1 MKKDIKRLAGRIG
14 TVIYRIR
21 RAREPQEVG
30 VKKKSLWR
38 LWWIAATVGIVALV
52 TMLALLTLTPA
63 PSPGPTPPILTPAPA
78 PPPPTPVPTPA
89 PSPKPTLPPTPT
101 PAPEVKEALVVVSY
115 CSYVDNFGYF
125 HLVGEVENVGSQNTE
140 LNKVA
145 VTFFD
150 SSGTPVVTASNY
162 SYLDILKAGRKSP
175 FEIILSA
182 PPPVASY
189 KLETTWQITSREP
202 YTDLNIEDITFE
214 REEQD
219 WGYLSGQVRNTG
231 SEMVDV
237 TIVVG
242 TFYNG
247 DGKVVG
253 ATLTFSDILP
263 LGPRESS
270 PFATIVD
277 PQVVRA
283 MQTYLLQAQ
292 GVRRP

>member
-1 MKKDIKRLAGRIG
+1 MLNCAGWTLLLTDLPQLTKMALEEGGVVAMRKR
-14 TVIYRIR
+14 
-21 RAREPQEVG
+21 
-30 VKKKSLWR
+30 W
-38 LWWIAATVGIVALV
+38 LV
-52 TMLALLTLTPA
+52 FVTILTIILALSSCSKPPA
-63 PSPGPTPPILTPAPA
+63 PLPPSPTP
-78 PPPPTPVPTPA
+78 
-89 PSPKPTLPPTPT
+89 
-101 PAPEVKEALVVVSY
+101 PEVKEGLAILSHSSY
-115 CSYVDNFGYF
+115 IDDFGYF

-162 SYLDILKAGRKSP
+162 SYLDILIPGQKSP
-175 FEIILSA
+175 FEITLSTA
-182 PPPVASY
+182 PPVVNY
-189 KLETTWQITSREP
+189 KLESTWQVTTREP
-202 YTDLNIEDITFE
+202 YMDLNIQGITLE

-219 WGYLSGQVRNTG
+219 WGYLSGQIRNTG

-237 TIVVG
+237 TIIVG

-270 PFATIVD
+270 PFATIVN